1 MILQCVNSRELAK
14 TNQKILKTNKNIVIF
29 GIGYLIKVGQVWEYR
44 RVLSKNSKKY
54 KQNSL
59 LFSTD
64 ENVIL
69 IVGTNKLY
77 FLYYL
82 LDTEYDSPGNR
93 VKIRNGDIDMLL

>member
-1 MILQCVNSRELAK
+1 MLVKVLD
-14 TNQKILKTNKNIVIF
+14 
-29 GIGYLIKVGQVWEYR
+29 LIKVGQVWEYR

-93 VKIRNGDIDMLL
+93 VKIRNGDIDMLLAQYKLVGDCEKK